1 MPLTLTI
8 ISSAT
13 PAPIPA
19 TTYVVD
25 FGRAVIGRGQDNDWT
40 LPDPEKVLSR
50 KHCYI
55 ESQDGAYSLTDTS
68 AHGVFID
75 HSTQPVGKGQS
86 ILLKD
91 GDIISL
97 GRYDIRVN
105 ITPATP
111 FAAAAGEKAH
121 RSAASAPVTT
131 PEPFS
136 LDELLS
142 PGPKRA
148 PSSPKP
154 ALPEEIDLSDLL
166 EESGGARPTSK
177 ELIPEKLDL
186 EQLLKGPKGA
196 PPAPGEIIPEELDLK
211 ELLGEAEPAPPPPS
225 EPDNI
230 SPERAFFRP
239 PEPRTERAR
248 PERTPAPELDLS
260 SPPLPEPTVPPVAA
274 APAPTATAVADE
286 AAALQAFLTG
296 AGLPSDLPLGSDT
309 PTLMREL
316 GLAFRQTVQG
326 LMDILRARYEIKK
339 VIGIRDLTTIGPT
352 ENNPLKM
359 APDVDKALR
368 LLLGPRDPAYLP
380 MAPALEESLTDLKA
394 HEMAMV
400 AGMQDSLQY
409 LLQRFDPEVLAAH
422 LGRSSLLDTVLPAY
436 RKARYWELYMLLYA
450 EIAKEAEEDVWI
462 VFGRE
467 FDRAYK
473 EYSHNK
479 PEEGLNR

>member
-50 KHCYI
+50 RHCYI

-68 AHGVFID
+68 THGVFIN
-75 HSTQPVGKGQS
+75 HSTRAVGKEQS

-105 ITPATP
+105 ITPTTP
-111 FAAAAGEKAH
+111 FAAAAGEEAH

-154 ALPEEIDLSDLL
+154 ALSEEINLSDLL
-166 EESGGARPTSK
+166 EESEGARPTSQ

-186 EQLLKGPKGA
+186 EQLLKEPKGA
-196 PPAPGEIIPEELDLK
+196 PPASGEIIPEELDLR
-211 ELLGEAEPAPPPPS
+211 ELLGEAELALPPPS

-248 PERTPAPELDLS
+248 PEQTPTPELDLP
-260 SPPLPEPTVPPVAA
+260 SPPLPEVT
-274 APAPTATAVADE
+274 APAASTPKGTTAADE

-296 AGLPSDLPLGSDT
+296 AGLPSDLPLGSDA

-339 VIGIRDLTTIGPT
+339 VIGIRDLTTIGPR

-359 APDVDKALR
+359 APNVDKVMR
-368 LLLGPRDPAYLP
+368 LLLGLHDPAYLP
-380 MAPALEESLTDLKA
+380 MVQALEESLIDIKA

-400 AGMQDSLQY
+400 AGMQDSLHY
-409 LLQRFDPEVLAAH
+409 LLQRFDPEVLAAR
-422 LGRSSLLDTVLPAY
+422 LGRSSVLDTVLPAY

-473 EYSHNK
+473 ESSHNK
-479 PEEGLNR
+479 PGEGLDR